1 MDLMFPLVTGFGNS
15 HNSLDVVSN
24 LNSSRSDWVLV
35 YATRK
40 LSVLKHKDMHKEWT
54 FNAGP
59 IHRFEALRSTETP
72 NNLEFDV
79 GLVWHHEYLSAVN
92 KKECIINPAACY

>member
-79 GLVWHHEYLSAVN
+79 GLVWHHENLSAVN